1 MITGVTRLFAIIGD
15 PIAHVRVPMV
25 FNDYFAQHGIDAAC
39 WAGQIASGDLE
50 SGWRGLKALENL
62 DGFIVT
68 APHKA
73 PAKLLCDRLTGD
85 SPHVGVVNTVRREH
99 DGSFTGT
106 LLDGH
111 GFVAGLRAK
120 GHEPSGKRIYIA
132 GAGGA
137 GTALAFALAGSGARA
152 ITIHNRT
159 LERAADL
166 VARVKSIFPDCDVK
180 PGTRDASG
188 HDIAVNATALGLEP
202 QDGLSFDLDTV
213 SPPTLAAEVIMKPET
228 TRLLTLAAARG
239 CPIHQGRHMLDGQVQ
254 MMMEFFGLG
263 QSQAMRTQAVG
274 AAE

>member
-1 MITGVTRLFAIIGD
+1 MITGTTRLFAIIGD
-15 PIAHVRVPMV
+15 PIAHVRVPTV
-25 FNDYFAQHGIDAAC
+25 FNDYFARHGIDAVC
-39 WAGQIASGDLE
+39 WAGQIAPDGLE
-50 SGWRGLKALENL
+50 AGWHGLKVLANL

-73 PAKLLCDRLTGD
+73 PAKQLCDRLAGD
-85 SPHVGVVNTVRREH
+85 SPHVGVVNTVRRES

-111 GFVAGLRAK
+111 GFVAGLRAQ
-120 GHEPSGKRIYIA
+120 GHEPSGKRVYIA

-180 PGTRDASG
+180 PGTRDASE

-213 SPPTLAAEVIMKPET
+213 SPPTLVAEVIMKPET

-239 CPIHQGRHMLDGQVQ
+239 CSIHQGRHMLDGQVQ

-263 QSQAMRTQAVG
+263 QSQAMRTQPVG